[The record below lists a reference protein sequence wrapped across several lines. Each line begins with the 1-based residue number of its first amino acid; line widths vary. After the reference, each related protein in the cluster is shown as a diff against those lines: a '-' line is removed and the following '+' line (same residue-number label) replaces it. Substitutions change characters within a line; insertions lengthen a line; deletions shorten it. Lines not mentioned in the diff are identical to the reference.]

1 MVSTAPRPAS
11 EIELELPLDDLRFTP
26 LFQRLA
32 TEYWQI
38 VQRNAEQTEFPILR
52 AWVDV
57 DVDMEDVTW
66 FPLTVHSDTS
76 RDEAWAFQRSI
87 GADVQRWIDQL
98 EPKARA
104 MRFLVALGIVG
115 VNKQCEQ
122 RSDP

>member
-1 MVSTAPRPAS
+1 MVSTTPRSAS
-11 EIELELPLDDLRFTP
+11 EIELELPLDDPRFTP

-66 FPLTVHSDTS
+66 FPLTVHSPVTHDQ
-76 RDEAWAFQRSI
+76 AWAFQRSMSS
-87 GADVQRWIDQL
+87 DVQRWVDQL
-98 EPKARA
+98 DPEARA
-104 MRFLVALGIVG
+104 VDGLVALGIVG
-115 VNKQCEQ
+115 VKDRQ
-122 RSDP
+122 RTRNGP